1 MSEPNSVV
9 DVLSRTGSFVETPK
23 GRGQPPLTSQTIARI
38 YRSLAVRVALQ
49 VRVETHRLGSKRGS
63 KERAIDAVAVLY
75 SKRIGNRPYIPRST
89 VKKYEQRY
97 GKHVE
102 QRAKAIVEIDRVTR
116 EIERRTLG
124 FPEDVRETLFMRCSS
139 VPLLRYLRDAGIDG
153 TCPKSLIDEVRRL
166 QAP

>member
-1 MSEPNSVV
+1 M
-9 DVLSRTGSFVETPK
+9 
-23 GRGQPPLTSQTIARI
+23 TSQTTARL

-49 VRVETHRLGSKRGS
+49 VRVEAYRLGSQRGS
-63 KERAIDAVAVLY
+63 KERAIDVVAVLY

-102 QRAKAIVEIDRVTR
+102 SRAKAIALVDEAMT

-124 FPEDVRETLFMRCSS
+124 FPDDVRDTLFLTCPPM
-139 VPLLRYLRDAGIDG
+139 PLLEYLRSAGIDG
-153 TCPKSLIDEVRRL
+153 TCPKFLIDEVRKR